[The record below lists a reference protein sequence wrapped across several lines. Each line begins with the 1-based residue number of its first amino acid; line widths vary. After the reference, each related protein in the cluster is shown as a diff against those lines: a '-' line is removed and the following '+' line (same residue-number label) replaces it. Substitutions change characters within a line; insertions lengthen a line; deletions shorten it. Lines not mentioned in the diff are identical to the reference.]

1 MTPNELM
8 KKICDEAYAQTD
20 FYKKLNEIAETKNKL
35 KCVEMLIDHFGCDFD
50 SARIVIDCTF
60 NKEPI
65 PNDPS
70 DLSPQEIAHNNKVAE
85 DLFINKPKCPT
96 CGSTNISK
104 IGTFNRMISTGF
116 FGLASGKIGK
126 TMKCK
131 NCGYTF

>member
-8 KKICDEAYAQTD
+8 NKICDEACAQTE
-20 FYKKLNEIAETKNKL
+20 FYKDLNAVAETKDKL
-35 KCVEMLIDHFGCDFD
+35 KCVEMLMNHFNCDFD
-50 SARIVIDCTF
+50 SARIVVDCTF

-96 CGSTNISK
+96 CGSTNICK
-104 IGTFNRMISTGF
+104 IGFGERMLSVGT
-116 FGLASGKIGK
+116 FGLLSKKMNK
-126 TMKCK
+126 TFKCK
-131 NCGYTF
+131 NCSYTW